1 MKLNE
6 HYVLKE
12 IAGEFMLVYQDAANV
27 DISRVIT
34 VNEVGA
40 SIIKGA
46 SENKSEEEIVQSIL
60 AEFDAEED
68 VVRKDVK
75 EYIEKLKEL
84 KIVHD

>member
-12 IAGEFMLVYQDAANV
+12 VAGEYMLVYQDATNV
-27 DISRVIT
+27 DISKVIT

-40 SIIKGA
+40 FIIKGA
-46 SENKSEEEIVQSIL
+46 GENKSEEDIVNDILKEYQVEEEI
-60 AEFDAEED
+60 
-68 VVRKDVK
+68 VRKDVH